1 MWELHVTGTFSAAHH
16 LCGYGEPCE
25 QVHGHN
31 WKVVATVR
39 CTRLDHVGL
48 GIDFKLLRGRLREV
62 LAALDHHDLNATP
75 PFDTINPSAEHI
87 AQWVFERLGERL
99 GSTGAVL
106 ARVTVAENDDSGA
119 TFIP

>member
-1 MWELHVTGTFSAAHH
+1 MWELYVTGSFSAAHH
-16 LCGYGEPCE
+16 LCGYGAPCE

-39 CTRLDHVGL
+39 CTRLDDVGL

-62 LAALDHHDLNATP
+62 LAALDHRDLNATP
-75 PFDTINPSAEHI
+75 PFDTINPSAENI

>member
-1 MWELHVTGTFSAAHH
+1 MWELHVTASFSAAHH

-39 CTRLDHVGL
+39 CTKLDDVGL

-62 LAALDHHDLNATP
+62 LAALDHRDLNTTP
-75 PFDTINPSAEHI
+75 PFDTINPSAENI

-106 ARVTVAENDDSGA
+106 ARVSVAENDDSGA